1 MGTLAVVLSRAG
13 SKGLQSKAVRILC
26 GRPVIAYTFDHA
38 RQSDTLDG
46 ICVTTDCPRVMD
58 LALTAGI
65 EVIERPP
72 ELATDDAPVV
82 PAVRHALE
90 VYESRHEI
98 HTDFVVLLYG
108 NIPIRAA
115 GIIDRAVRHLAQSG
129 ADSVRTITP
138 VGKHHPD
145 WMHRLDGDRME
156 QYRSNH
162 IHRRQ
167 ELDPLFVHDGAV
179 VAVTRESL
187 FRKATEPD
195 NHLAFFGTDCR
206 AIVQAPNDTVDVD
219 TVADFYYAE
228 ALIRLQSEACFLSPQ
243 SFDGIDRQPAK
254 SQRAAPSPGVLTGAV
269 SVGRCGRR

>member
-1 MGTLAVVLSRAG
+1 MILARAG
-13 SKGLQSKAVRILC
+13 SKGLQSKAVRTLC

-38 RQSDTLDG
+38 RQSDRLDDL
-46 ICVTTDCPRVMD
+46 CVTTDCPRVMD
-58 LALTAGI
+58 LALAAGI

-72 ELATDDAPVV
+72 ELATDNAPVV

-98 HTDFVVLLYG
+98 HAEFVVLLYG
-108 NIPIRAA
+108 NIPVRAD
-115 GIIDRAVRHLAQSG
+115 GIIDRAVRHLTRTG
-129 ADSVRTITP
+129 ADSVRTVTP

-145 WMHRLDGDRME
+145 WMHRVEGDQML

-167 ELDPLFVHDGAV
+167 ELEALFVHDGAV

-187 FRKATEPD
+187 FRKANDPD

-219 TVADFYYAE
+219 TVADLYYAE
-228 ALIRLQSEACFLSPQ
+228 ALIRLQSEECFLSPH
-243 SFDGIDRQPAK
+243 SYDGNIQESAK
-254 SQRAAPSPGVLTGAV
+254 SVRAASSRAVLTGAV
-269 SVGRCGRR
+269 TVGRCGRR